1 MHPTAHDAR
10 RRTYSLPQ
18 RYIAFQPTPAS
29 AASAPVRASVELEQL
44 FKGCSPKIFPCR
56 ALSAG
61 AHSFQMSSSTHDSD
75 KGAGACTQP
84 GYSAVQLRLR
94 GLIGPIWAQLVPF
107 GVAVARSNALRRDH
121 HGYAENHQLLR
132 HIITIASGTACCDPH
147 GKTCRAM
154 HQRPATLSLCVLI
167 LYFPAVYCTVL
178 YKKAPE
184 FIEKR

>member
-18 RYIAFQPTPAS
+18 RYIAFQPTPDS
-29 AASAPVRASVELEQL
+29 AASARVRASAELEQL
-44 FKGCSPKIFPCR
+44 FKGCSPSTEVPRPCR

-75 KGAGACTQP
+75 KGAGACAQP

-132 HIITIASGTACCDPH
+132 HIITIASRTACCDP
-147 GKTCRAM
+147 KTCRAM
-154 HQRPATLSLCVLI
+154 HQRPADLSLCVPI
-167 LYFPAVYCTVL
+167 LYFPAVYCTVHVQES
-178 YKKAPE
+178 AGAH
-184 FIEKR
+184 